1 LTTRDLDESRTWLL
15 RRSPE
20 IRGLFISIFTMG
32 FTAGSLRFLI
42 PFQILNLGGSE
53 ALMSLASSLFG
64 VGQVLGLV
72 VVSRLFQRR
81 RSSFLASGL
90 LLSVFTVAMA
100 ATPDESVLVISR
112 LSEGAALGLL
122 TILIVKI
129 SSQFRDHRGEAVGTL
144 LSALFMGSAIGQGTA
159 GLLVE
164 YASVALSYQQA
175 DAIRLLAL
183 VLSLPLFAVVAA
195 IALRA
200 GRDPMSPNEERDEHR
215 HVHLSQ
221 LMRAIL
227 SRRMILLTTVYFLYD
242 FSHGF
247 YTPVLSV
254 LINNNGVPIDQIGI
268 GYLSGDIVWSLVQL
282 YAGRVVDRI
291 GHLFPLV
298 LSLTAKGLVV
308 FFYPGVT
315 TLLSLLPLLALAGVA
330 EGFLEPARNDAA
342 MAYSPADGLTHDHPH
357 FYIAH
362 APGVPFSLS
371 RHEHEHTHVTGSD
384 QVVSVL
390 QTIGIIGFV
399 LGSGGGA
406 WLLVYGTAL
415 STLVV
420 VGGYVLIVAGVAAL
434 GLREQKR
441 Q

>member
-1 LTTRDLDESRTWLL
+1 MSTRDRDDSRAWLL
-15 RRSPE
+15 RRNSE
-20 IRGLFISIFTMG
+20 IRGLFIAIFTMG

-53 ALMSLASSLFG
+53 ALVSLAGSFFG
-64 VGQVLGLV
+64 VGQVIGLV
-72 VVSRLFQRR
+72 VVNRLFQRR
-81 RSSFLASGL
+81 RNSFLASGL

-100 ATPDESVLVISR
+100 TTPDESVLVILR

-129 SSQFRDHRGEAVGTL
+129 SSRFGNHRGEAVGTL

-164 YASVALSYQQA
+164 YASAALSYQQA

-183 VLSLPLFAVVAA
+183 ILSLPLFAVVAA
-195 IALRA
+195 IALGA
-200 GRDPMSPNEERDEHR
+200 GTHSMSGEEDHGEHR
-215 HVHLSQ
+215 HIHLGH
-221 LMRAIL
+221 LAKAIL
-227 SRRMILLTTVYFLYD
+227 TKRMILLTVVYFLYD

-254 LINNNGVPIDQIGI
+254 LINNNGVPIDQIGV
-268 GYLSGDIVWSLVQL
+268 GYLSGDVVWSVVQL

-315 TLLSLLPLLALAGVA
+315 TLVSLLPLLALAGVA

-342 MAYSPADGLTHDHPH
+342 MAYSPTDGLAHDHPH

-362 APGVPFSLS
+362 APGAPFSMN

-384 QVVSVL
+384 QVVSLL

-406 WLLVYGTAL
+406 WLLAYGTTL
-415 STLVV
+415 STLIV
-420 VGGYVLIVAGVAAL
+420 VGGYMLIVAGVAAL